1 VGSKSYWYIEGILN
15 LNKGDELMKF
25 FDVFRLYSVREI
37 AEITDLKE
45 NKITFLL
52 RKGTLKGRKVGRIW
66 YSRGF
71 YISKMMSQNRKLKEL
86 KNKFE
91 TR

>member
-1 VGSKSYWYIEGILN
+1 ME
-15 LNKGDELMKF
+15 F
-25 FDVFRLYSVREI
+25 FDNFKLYTVKEI
-37 AEITDLKE
+37 AEITGLKE

-52 RKGTLKGRKVGRIW
+52 RKGTLKGRKIGKIW

-71 YISKMMSQNRKLKEL
+71 YIGKMMSQNRKLKEL
-86 KNKFE
+86 KNRFE

>member
-1 VGSKSYWYIEGILN
+1 
-15 LNKGDELMKF
+15 MKF
-25 FDVFRLYSVREI
+25 FDNFKSYTVNEI
-37 AEITDLKE
+37 AEITGFKG